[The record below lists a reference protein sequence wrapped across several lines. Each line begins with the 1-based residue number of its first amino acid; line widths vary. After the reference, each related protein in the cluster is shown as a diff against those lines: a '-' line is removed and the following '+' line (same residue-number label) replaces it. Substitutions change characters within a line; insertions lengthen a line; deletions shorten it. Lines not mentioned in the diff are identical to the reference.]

1 MKGAVSASAMV
12 SRRDRDGLSRGQP
25 ERERVRPLRLD
36 RDDPDSCGNTRGRDP
51 GDETASAAGDDDGV
65 DLRNVLEDLEPD
77 GPGTRDHDGIV
88 ERVHEH
94 APRLLLELAQPLE
107 RLPRPGRLE
116 VDGGPVAAR
125 GLDLRGARAPP
136 HDDERVGP
144 STGGRPRHRLGV
156 ISRRH
161 GDHAARALV
170 RRERADAVE
179 RAARLEGAGL
189 LEQLG
194 LQVPAG
200 AEALGAEGR
209 RAVHGAPDDPCRAAD
224 VVGRDGRLGH
234 RAILLKGRFGDD
246 VAVPDEPVTPRPV
259 RLVVT
264 DDLER
269 SRVTVFFRL
278 LLAIP
283 HLVVVA
289 LWGVAAVAVAVVLW
303 LALLFEGR
311 APKSLQGFVV
321 SYVRYSVQVS
331 AYLHLAASPWPRFG
345 GSDGYPVDVEI
356 EPARRQSRGRVA
368 ARLVLAV
375 PVLLLATVVG
385 GAAFVGPWDGGSSGG
400 DDSTW
405 VAVGSVGGGLAATAA
420 FLAWF
425 ASLARGRTPRGLR
438 DLAAY
443 GIAYAAQVAGY
454 LLLLTDRY
462 PTSESR
468 ARAAAGLAS
477 PSSRPARARRRAEA
491 IAP

>member
-1 MKGAVSASAMV
+1 M
-12 SRRDRDGLSRGQP
+12 
-25 ERERVRPLRLD
+25 
-36 RDDPDSCGNTRGRDP
+36 
-51 GDETASAAGDDDGV
+51 
-65 DLRNVLEDLEPD
+65 
-77 GPGTRDHDGIV
+77 
-88 ERVHEH
+88 
-94 APRLLLELAQPLE
+94 
-107 RLPRPGRLE
+107 
-116 VDGGPVAAR
+116 
-125 GLDLRGARAPP
+125 
-136 HDDERVGP
+136 
-144 STGGRPRHRLGV
+144 
-156 ISRRH
+156 
-161 GDHAARALV
+161 
-170 RRERADAVE
+170 
-179 RAARLEGAGL
+179 
-189 LEQLG
+189 
-194 LQVPAG
+194 
-200 AEALGAEGR
+200 
-209 RAVHGAPDDPCRAAD
+209 
-224 VVGRDGRLGH
+224 
-234 RAILLKGRFGDD
+234 
-246 VAVPDEPVTPRPV
+246 PDEPVTPLPV

-289 LWGVAAVAVAVVLW
+289 LWGVAALAVTVVLW

-375 PVLLLATVVG
+375 PVLVLATVVG

-454 LLLLTDRY
+454 LLLVTDRY
-462 PTSESR
+462 PTSDPERVLPLASLPPHPVRLELDDDPKRSR
-468 ARAAAGLAS
+468 VTVFFRLLLALPHLLWLSLWAALVLVAALVAWVLALVLGHVPSALHRFIAAWVRYAVHVGAFLFLVGGPFPGFVGAAGSYPVDLAIDAPQRQHRLITLFRIWLAVPALILATAYTFVAWVVALLGWWAALCTGRMPEGIRNLGAVGLRYS
-477 PSSRPARARRRAEA
+477 GQANAYLLLLTDRYPYSAPAIRDRPRPEQLSFDLEPPSDGVAAPLGIEA
-491 IAP
+491 A